1 MLGDPTGAN
10 SSVSHMAIT
19 RPALRATMGSTT
31 YYEVTMTARELT
43 NSVRPA
49 RETDAWATASID
61 ERIQREVNRSRVMA
75 TIVPYLAQHPD
86 RFFGSFI
93 VLVPKGAIEFES
105 LTELVANLPAAYRS
119 SSENVGFLTINKGE
133 LIALD
138 GQHRLLAFREVIQ
151 GGTNLGPLWSEV
163 GDDEVCVLFIEEES
177 PQKTR
182 RIFNKVNR
190 HAKPTGRSD
199 NIITSEDDGYALVT
213 RRLLDTDLEAPFAN
227 REINGQLYEPVNW
240 TSNTL
245 PPKSWKLT
253 TISALYETVQ
263 EILTYEGYKGFSE
276 KDSPVAPDE
285 ETLDTAYEKVTSWWD
300 TILSMDAFRAALED
314 PSTIPNTRFDAD
326 NAHTL
331 LMRPVGQIALV
342 KGLVYALVSSNGSLQ
357 LADVVQRANKLDFSC
372 PPSSVWRDTIV
383 RADGRMVARKE
394 AYDLAARLVAFM
406 IAADY
411 MSEESKQRLW
421 EDWNKA
427 RGKDPHAELD
437 ELEEHQQP
445 EELPQ
450 PLEV

>member
-1 MLGDPTGAN
+1 
-10 SSVSHMAIT
+10 MAIT

-31 YYEVTMTARELT
+31 YYETTMTARELT

-49 RETDAWATASID
+49 RETDAWASASID
-61 ERIQREVNRSRVMA
+61 ERIQREVNRSRVMS

-93 VLVPKGAIEFES
+93 VLVPKKSVEFEP

-119 SSENVGFLTINKGE
+119 SSQNIGYLTIDKGE

-163 GDDEVCVLFIEEES
+163 GDDEVCVLLIEEET

-213 RRLLDTDLEAPFAN
+213 RRLLDTDLDAPFAS
-227 REINGQLYEPVNW
+227 RTINDQQYEPVNW

-245 PPKSWKLT
+245 SQKTWRLT

-263 EILTYEGYKGFSE
+263 DILTYEGYKGFSE
-276 KDSPVAPDE
+276 KESPVAPDE
-285 ETLDTAYEKVTSWWD
+285 ETLGAAYEKVSSWWES
-300 TILSMDAFRAALED
+300 ILTMDAFKAALVD
-314 PSTIPNTRFDAD
+314 PSTIPNTRSDAD
-326 NAHTL
+326 NPHTL

-342 KGLVYALVSSNGSLQ
+342 KGLVYALASGNGSLQ
-357 LADVVQRANKLDFSC
+357 LSEVVRRANKLDFSC
-372 PPSSVWRDTIV
+372 PPSSMWRDTIV

-394 AYDLAARLVAFM
+394 AYDLAARLIAYMVASEH
-406 IAADY
+406 

-437 ELEEHQQP
+437 ELEEHEQP
-445 EELPQ
+445 EDLPQ
-450 PLEV
+450 PLEG

>member
-1 MLGDPTGAN
+1 
-10 SSVSHMAIT
+10 
-19 RPALRATMGSTT
+19 MGSTT
-31 YYEVTMTARELT
+31 YYEITMTARELT

-49 RETDAWATASID
+49 RETDAWASASID
-61 ERIQREVNRSRVMA
+61 ERIQRDVNRTRVMS

-93 VLVPKGAIEFES
+93 VLVPKGAVEFEP
-105 LTELVANLPAAYRS
+105 LTDLVGNLPAAYRS
-119 SSENVGFLTINKGE
+119 SSQNIGYLTIDKGE

-151 GGTNLGPLWSEV
+151 GGTNLGPLWSQV
-163 GDDEVCVLFIEEES
+163 GDDEVCVLLLEAES
-177 PQKTR
+177 PRKTR

-213 RRLLDTDLEAPFAN
+213 RRLLDTDLDAPFATRTVN
-227 REINGQLYEPVNW
+227 DQQYEPVNW

-245 PPKSWKLT
+245 QQKSWKLT
-253 TISALYETVQ
+253 TISALYESVQ
-263 EILTYEGYKGFSE
+263 AILTYEGYKGFSE
-276 KDSPVAPDE
+276 KQSPIAPDE
-285 ETLDTAYEKVTSWWD
+285 ETLATAYEKAAGWWEG
-300 TILSMDAFRAALED
+300 ILSMDAYKAALKD
-314 PSTIPNTRFDAD
+314 PSTIPNTRFDSD
-326 NAHTL
+326 DPHTL

-342 KGLVYALVSSNGSLQ
+342 KGLVYALTESNGDLTRAQ
-357 LADVVQRANKLDFSC
+357 AVRRANMLDYSC
-372 PPSSVWRDTIV
+372 PPSSIWRDTIV

-394 AYDLAARLVAFM
+394 AYDLAARLIAYM
-406 IAADY
+406 TAADY

-437 ELEEHQQP
+437 ELEEHEQP
-445 EELPQ
+445 EDLPE
-450 PLEV
+450 PLAV

>member
-1 MLGDPTGAN
+1 
-10 SSVSHMAIT
+10 MAIT
-19 RPALRATMGSTT
+19 RPALRGKMGSTT
-31 YYEVTMTARELT
+31 YYEITMTARELT

-61 ERIQREVNRSRVMA
+61 ERIQREVNRSRVMS

-93 VLVPKGAIEFES
+93 VLVPQGAVEFEP
-105 LTELVANLPAAYRS
+105 LTELVATLPAAYRS
-119 SSENVGFLTINKGE
+119 SSSNIGYLTIDKGE

-163 GDDEVCVLFIEEES
+163 GDDEVCVLLLEEES
-177 PQKTR
+177 AQKTR

-213 RRLLDTDLEAPFAN
+213 RRLLDTDLEAPFAD
-227 REINGQLYEPVNW
+227 RMINGQQYEPVNW

-245 PPKSWKLT
+245 SQKTWRLT
-253 TISALYETVQ
+253 TISALYESVQ
-263 EILTYEGYKGFSE
+263 DILTYEGYKKFSE
-276 KDSPVAPDE
+276 KESPVAPDE
-285 ETLDTAYEKVTSWWD
+285 DTLNTAYEKVSSWWD
-300 TILSMDAFRAALED
+300 EILTMDAYKDAFKD
-314 PSTIPNTRFDAD
+314 PATIPNTRSDAD
-326 NAHTL
+326 DSHTL

-342 KGLVYALVSSNGSLQ
+342 KVIVHALNASNGTLT
-357 LADVVQRANKLDFSC
+357 LTEAVRRTNRLDYSC
-372 PPSSVWRDTIV
+372 PPSSMWRDSIV
-383 RADGRMVARKE
+383 RADGRMVARRE
-394 AYDLAARLVAFM
+394 AYELAARLIAYM

-411 MSEESKQRLW
+411 LPEEAKQRLW
-421 EDWNKA
+421 EDWNTA

-445 EELPQ
+445 EDLPE
-450 PLEV
+450 PLAF

>member
-1 MLGDPTGAN
+1 
-10 SSVSHMAIT
+10 MAIT
-19 RPALRATMGSTT
+19 RPALRGTMGSTT
-31 YYEVTMTARELT
+31 YYEITMTARELT

-49 RETDAWATASID
+49 RETDGWASASID
-61 ERIQREVNRSRVMA
+61 ERIQREVNRTRVMS

-93 VLVPKGAIEFES
+93 VLVPRGAVEFEA
-105 LTELVANLPAAYRS
+105 LTELVGNLPAAYRS
-119 SSENVGFLTINKGE
+119 SSENIGYLTIDKGE

-151 GGTNLGPLWSEV
+151 GGTNLGPFWSQV
-163 GDDEVCVLFIEEES
+163 GDDEVCVLLIEAES

-213 RRLLDTDLEAPFAN
+213 RRLLDTDLDAPFATRMVN
-227 REINGQLYEPVNW
+227 DQQYEPVNW

-245 PPKSWKLT
+245 QQKSWKLT
-253 TISALYETVQ
+253 TISALYESVQ
-263 EILTYEGYKGFSE
+263 DILTYEGYRGFSE
-276 KDSPVAPDE
+276 KESPVAPDE
-285 ETLDTAYEKVTSWWD
+285 ETLSTAYEKAAAWWED
-300 TILSMDAFRAALED
+300 VLSMDAYRAALRD
-314 PSTIPNTRFDAD
+314 PSTIPSARFDSD
-326 NAHTL
+326 DTHTL

-342 KGLVYALVSSNGSLQ
+342 RGLVSALTESNGDLK
-357 LADVVQRANKLDFSC
+357 RAEAVRRVNQLDFSC
-372 PPSSVWRDTIV
+372 PPASMWRDTIV

-394 AYDLAARLVAFM
+394 AYDLAARLIAYM

-411 MSEESKQRLW
+411 MPEEFKQRLW

-437 ELEEHQQP
+437 ELEEHEQP
-445 EELPQ
+445 EDLPQ
-450 PLEV
+450 PLTV

>member
-1 MLGDPTGAN
+1 
-10 SSVSHMAIT
+10 
-19 RPALRATMGSTT
+19 MGSTT
-31 YYEVTMTARELT
+31 YYEITMTARELT

-49 RETDAWATASID
+49 RETDAWASASID
-61 ERIQREVNRSRVMA
+61 ERIQREVNRSRVMS

-93 VLVPKGAIEFES
+93 VLVPKGAVEFEP
-105 LTELVANLPAAYRS
+105 LTELVGNLPAAYRS
-119 SSENVGFLTINKGE
+119 SSQNIGYLTIDKGE

-163 GDDEVCVLFIEEES
+163 GDDEVCVLLMEAES

-213 RRLLDTDLEAPFAN
+213 RRLLDTDLDAPFAN
-227 REINGQLYEPVNW
+227 RMINDQQYEPVNW

-245 PPKSWKLT
+245 SQKSWRLT
-253 TISALYETVQ
+253 TISALYESVQ
-263 EILTYEGYKGFSE
+263 DILTYEGYKGFSE
-276 KDSPVAPDE
+276 KESPIAPDE
-285 ETLDTAYEKVTSWWD
+285 ETLGTAYEKAASWWEE
-300 TILSMDAFRAALED
+300 ILSMDAFKAALKD
-314 PSTIPNTRFDAD
+314 PSTIPSIRFDTD
-326 NAHTL
+326 DPHTL
-331 LMRPVGQIALV
+331 LMRPVGQMALV
-342 KGLVYALVSSNGSLQ
+342 KGLVYALVASNGDLTWSET
-357 LADVVQRANKLDFSC
+357 VRRANKLDYSC
-372 PPSSVWRDTIV
+372 PPSSMWRDTIV

-394 AYDLAARLVAFM
+394 AYDLAARLIAYM
-406 IAADY
+406 IAADR

-437 ELEEHQQP
+437 ELEEHEQP
-445 EELPQ
+445 EDLPQ
-450 PLEV
+450 PLAV